1 MNLRRIAAFIIF
13 ILVLMPLSGC
23 VETGHEEES
32 SGGLFVGA
40 YMDYHM
46 LLALNMSAGPME
58 TSSSVEGRLH
68 IEVIDENETHYKVL
82 YEYYKE
88 NNSETPENST
98 IKWIPKDKPIFLS
111 ERNWTNVSEEEI
123 TFNGTNITCQKYVF
137 KNETVEEIYWVYDEI
152 PIKIIYNLKT
162 TIGSVIYTWTY
173 KYELIDTNIIELP

>member
-1 MNLRRIAAFIIF
+1 MSSRGVLAFIIL
-13 ILVLMPLSGC
+13 ILALVPLTGC
-23 VETGHEEES
+23 IEMNHEEES
-32 SGGLFVGA
+32 SGKLFVGA

-46 LLALNMSAGPME
+46 FLAINMSAGAME

-98 IKWIPKDKPIFLS
+98 IKWIPKGKPIFIS

-123 TFNGTNITCQKYVF
+123 IFNGTNITCQKYVF

-152 PIKIIYNLKT
+152 PIKIIYNLQT
-162 TIGSVIYTWTY
+162 TLGSVAYTWTY